1 MAIKSTFW
9 QFRRV
14 LTVFSALVLPLAVS
28 AQEPTVTPAAERE
41 SIDEIVVTVDPTG
54 KRIDI
59 DALRIEEAALKVI
72 REFALEQTK
81 QEEELW
87 RLGLRSAIERKTSR
101 ISWGYNAQREAAKMQ
116 YLRAT
121 YLPIERVRPATV
133 LSVRF

>member
-14 LTVFSALVLPLAVS
+14 LTVFSALVLPLAVF